1 MGYSVIKRNEVLIH
15 AISWMNLENMMLC
28 ERSQTRKVTILHDS
42 IFIKM
47 SNTGKS
53 IETESILIVSR
64 GWGRAELGVTAN
76 RCGVSLG

>member
-1 MGYSVIKRNEVLIH
+1 MLLSLPWV
-15 AISWMNLENMMLC
+15 NLENIILC